1 MSRVQSREYVLKV
14 IFSKL
19 FTLDNLEIK
28 EQYENDVLEEFDK
41 LNNPGDLEFSA
52 KILKK
57 YAENFEEINKMISE
71 CLKGYTIDKLF
82 RMDLAIVSVA
92 VTEMYFVEETPT
104 KIIINEA
111 VNLAKKYST
120 EKSYK
125 FVNGFLADLM
135 KKYPPK
141 LIKLDK
147 PIEKEN
153 VVADNII
160 EEEISEVNEEKV
172 ETNER
177 SLKNER

>member
-41 LNNPGDLEFSA
+41 LENQADLEFSA
-52 KILKK
+52 KVLKK
-57 YAENFEEINKMISE
+57 YAENFEEINNMISD

-141 LIKLDK
+141 LIQLDK

-153 VVADNII
+153 VITYDTIEETIVEK
-160 EEEISEVNEEKV
+160 EEEI